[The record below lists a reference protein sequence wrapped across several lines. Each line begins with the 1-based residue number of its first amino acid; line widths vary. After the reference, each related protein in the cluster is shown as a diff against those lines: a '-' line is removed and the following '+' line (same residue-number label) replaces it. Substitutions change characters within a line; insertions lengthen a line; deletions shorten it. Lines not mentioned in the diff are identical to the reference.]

1 MPKQSEYSAI
11 PAWRRTD
18 YCGALR
24 GADDGR
30 EVALWGWVASRRD
43 HGGLIFIDLRDR
55 EGIIQLVFNPAHDAD
70 AHVVADTAR
79 AEYYLAVKGKVVRR
93 SESTVNAELP
103 TGEIEVAVTEGA
115 ILNASLVPPF
125 PLGAEAES
133 AGEELRLR
141 YRYLALR
148 WAGGWWRGSTR
159 TSCGTGSHRRFRAL
173 SMRTRWSASVRTNP
187 ICASGWR

>member
-1 MPKQSEYSAI
+1 MPKQSEYSPI
-11 PAWRRTD
+11 PPWRRTD

-24 GADDGR
+24 AADAGR

-93 SESTVNAELP
+93 SEGTVNAELP

-125 PLGAEAES
+125 PLRRCAAR
-133 AGEELRLR
+133 API
-141 YRYLALR
+141 
-148 WAGGWWRGSTR
+148 STR
-159 TSCGTGSHRRFRAL
+159 TVSSKSRRRSCGARRPRAPATTWC
-173 SMRTRWSASVRTNP
+173 RA
-187 ICASGWR
+187 A